1 MPASSQEII
10 ALPGIFLKLPLSNS
24 AFRGSHQLF
33 WLIRLSSFWK
43 KCEGMLI
50 SKSKNWG
57 LLLEDKIKKFG

>member
-1 MPASSQEII
+1 
-10 ALPGIFLKLPLSNS
+10 LPGIFLKLPLSNS

-57 LLLEDKIKKFG
+57 LLLED